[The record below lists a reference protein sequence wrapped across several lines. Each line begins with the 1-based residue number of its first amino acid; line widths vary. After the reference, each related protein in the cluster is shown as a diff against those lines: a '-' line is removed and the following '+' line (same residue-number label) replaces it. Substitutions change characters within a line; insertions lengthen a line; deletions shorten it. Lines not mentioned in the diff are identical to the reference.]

1 MKIIIGADH
10 AGYGMKEALKQGLI
24 LAGHD
29 VKDVGAYSFND
40 GDDYPEFVKPLVEE
54 VLATVDTQ
62 PIFCSGSGQAEA
74 MCANR
79 YKGIRAAVYYHHDL
93 GIARLSR
100 EHNNA
105 NVLSIGARFV
115 SAEEAKEA
123 IELWLTI
130 PFDSNS
136 RHARRLAKIDQLTSS
151 T

>member
-10 AGYGMKEALKQGLI
+10 AWYGMKEALKQGLT

-29 VKDVGAYSFND
+29 VKDVGAYAYD
-40 GDDYPEFVKPLVEE
+40 ETDDYPDFVKSLVEK
-54 VLATVDTQ
+54 VLANPDSQAV
-62 PIFCSGSGQAEA
+62 FCSGSGQAEA

-79 YKGIRAAVYYHHDL
+79 YKSIRAAVYYHHDL
-93 GIARLSR
+93 EIARLSR

-123 IELWLTI
+123 IEFWLTI
-130 PFDSNS
+130 PFDPQS
-136 RHARRLAKIDQLTSS
+136 RHARRLAKIDQ
-151 T
+151 